1 MPNSPTFST
10 HAQNHSA
17 GGSDSS
23 GQPLQQPLGDGSK
36 SWSTLIGLASRLL
49 WRDWRSGELRLLF
62 LALVMAVTSVS
73 GIALFTDRL
82 EKALLL
88 ESANMLA
95 ADRVL
100 GSGKVLP
107 DEILNEAQ
115 TRGLRTASTLSFTS
129 MAFSDSGNMLV
140 SAKAVSDTYPLRG
153 DVIIADAPFI
163 RGAPI
168 QSGPQPGEVWLES
181 RALPALGLEVGD
193 SVYVGEAELTVSKI
207 IIAEPDRSGGGMVDN
222 AGPRLMLHLDDVA
235 KTNVVQLGSRV
246 SYRFLFAADELL
258 ALDEFETWVDAEYEG
273 EYRLRDVRDESEE
286 VSEALSRAESFLLLG
301 SLFAVLLAGVAIA
314 LTAKRYSER
323 HYDYVA
329 ILKTFGCTS
338 PQIGFIYLWIQALL
352 AIVAVVVGSVLGWG
366 VHHIIL
372 RALQTVITVELP
384 AAGFEPF
391 VVGAM
396 TAVICLLSFA
406 LPPLLALRET
416 PPLRVLR
423 KDITQ
428 QKVGA
433 NVPYVFGI
441 GGTIGLVY
449 WYSQD
454 AVLTSVLVVAVAS
467 IAILLSGLSFLLLS
481 SSSAVGMR
489 AGSAWKLAMSAARR
503 RRKQNVLQVMVFS
516 VTIMSLLIL
525 GLLRTDLIADWQA
538 QLPENTPNHFMM
550 NISQPQIAGI
560 EEFFEENGV
569 QGNAFYPLISAR
581 VTKVNGA
588 TPDPQEDLNSDAERG
603 TLAGGGGDDAEE
615 ESAKGA
621 ARVGLSVGYGQG
633 ETNAAGAG
641 ASSGK
646 EASESEA
653 GDEPEEGEVRGRLSR
668 RQVTWAAELPA
679 DNRVTGGE
687 WWEATVEPGF
697 VSIEQD
703 YADWLDIELG
713 DVIEFE
719 INAQTVSAEV
729 SSFRSVRWDNMQPN
743 FFIIFSPGTI
753 DHLGATFLSTALMER
768 EQKILLNEL
777 VQRFPTIV
785 VIEIDALI
793 EQIQNII
800 AQVTS
805 AIELI
810 SVLVLVCGALV
821 LLACVNATLD
831 ERFYENAILR
841 TLGAGKRLIM
851 TSLLIEF
858 ASIGLM
864 AGLVATL
871 GAEASLYYLQEQVF
885 EQEFALHYW
894 VWLAGP
900 LAGMIIIG
908 GLGVNSTRGVVNI
921 SPLNVLRRLN

>member
-1 MPNSPTFST
+1 MPNSPTAST
-10 HAQNHSA
+10 HAQNHSV

-23 GQPLQQPLGDGSK
+23 AQPLQQPLGDGSK

-423 KDITQ
+423 KDISQ

>member
-1 MPNSPTFST
+1 MPNSPTSST
-10 HAQNHSA
+10 HAQNHSV

-23 GQPLQQPLGDGSK
+23 AQPLQQPLGDGSK
-36 SWSTLIGLASRLL
+36 SWSTLIALASRLL

-107 DEILNEAQ
+107 DDILVEAQ

-423 KDITQ
+423 KDISQ

-633 ETNAAGAG
+633 ETNAAG

>member
-168 QSGPQPGEVWLES
+168 QSGPQPGQVWLES

-396 TAVICLLSFA
+396 TAVTCLLSFA

-423 KDITQ
+423 KDISQ

>member
-1 MPNSPTFST
+1 MPNSPTSST
-10 HAQNHSA
+10 HAQNHSF

-23 GQPLQQPLGDGSK
+23 AQPLQQPLGDGSK

-107 DEILNEAQ
+107 DDILVEAQ

-423 KDITQ
+423 KDISQ

-603 TLAGGGGDDAEE
+603 TLAGGGGDDAEG

-633 ETNAAGAG
+633 ETNAAGA
-641 ASSGK
+641 SSGK

-653 GDEPEEGEVRGRLSR
+653 GDEAEEGEVRGRLSR

>member
-1 MPNSPTFST
+1 MPNSPTSST
-10 HAQNHSA
+10 HAQNHSV

-23 GQPLQQPLGDGSK
+23 AQPLGDGSK

-107 DEILNEAQ
+107 DDILVEAQ

-153 DVIIADAPFI
+153 NVIIADAPFI

-423 KDITQ
+423 KDISQ

-633 ETNAAGAG
+633 ETNAAGA
-641 ASSGK
+641 SSGK

-653 GDEPEEGEVRGRLSR
+653 GDEAEEGEVRGRLSR

>member
-258 ALDEFETWVDAEYEG
+258 ALDEFETWVDTEYEG

-423 KDITQ
+423 KDISQ